1 MKHRWLVRARFWK
14 LILSQNTE
22 GYWDASSTV
31 AFALEAREASE
42 TVNLPPSLLTR
53 LKDAVGGA
61 TEAINDDRDIAEAVL
76 QGWQGDAAAAP
87 EDEPVVVAA
96 AETVD
101 LDSYNDCPLTC
112 SVSAITASL
121 PPRMAA
127 VLAADAGAEVMRVWS
142 TMLAISMLE
151 RLNVSWLWG
160 DGCACSGCRVAPHAR
175 AALVRQTAAD
185 SARGTG
191 LPASCT
197 RSRSARL
204 STERASGWSATRRS
218 TQRSPRRWRTAR
230 CRSAPA
236 A

>member
-53 LKDAVGGA
+53 LKDMVGGA
-61 TEAINDDRDIAEAVL
+61 TEAFDDDRNVAEAVF

-87 EDEPVVVAA
+87 EDEAVVAA
-96 AETVD
+96 AGTVD

-112 SVSAITASL
+112 SVSAVTASL
-121 PPRMAA
+121 PPRLAA
-127 VLAADAGAEVMRVWS
+127 VRAADAGAEVMRVWS

-151 RLNVSWLWG
+151 RLNVSWIWG
-160 DGCACSGCRVAPHAR
+160 DGCVCNGSRPLPCAR
-175 AALVRQTAAD
+175 SALVRQAAAD
-185 SARGTG
+185 SACGAG

-204 STERASGWSATRRS
+204 SMERASGWSATRRS
-218 TQRSPRRWRTAR
+218 TQRSRRRWRTAR